1 MSSDEQLALRAARGD
16 QRAFEQIY
24 RRYHQAL
31 YRFCLGM
38 VGNPQD
44 AQDVLQN
51 TMVKVLRALPGEKR
65 KIQLKPWL
73 YRIARNES
81 VEALRGRRDGEE
93 LGLRESPGA
102 EVAEVAETRERLR
115 TLLTDLEQLP
125 ERQRAA
131 LVMREMSGL
140 DFAQIGASF
149 GSTAA
154 VARQT
159 LYEARLSLR
168 QLEAGRE
175 MRCAEVMRELSD
187 ADGRVARRREIR
199 AHLRSCADCRGFRD
213 AISKRHKDLSALAPL
228 PVAASAGLLHSLLG
242 GKAAGAGGSVAAG
255 GSGIAGSAGAG
266 AGKAVATSV
275 LVKSAATVVV
285 AAIVGASAA
294 DRGGLIDLPL
304 TGKSEH
310 ASQSAAGAPDS
321 SDGRA
326 VAGPATAAA
335 LGAKRGARERRSNHD
350 AGARGEDQA
359 GKQGNDL
366 AGHSEST
373 SRSQSGLRPPGGGY
387 GRSASDRHGRPT
399 QLPEAAARGQG
410 TASSHKPP
418 HATSPP
424 AGGSTGRGHG
434 GSTHGGGQPAAKGAS
449 PGKAQDPH
457 PAPTPP
463 QPSAEA
469 SPQAND
475 SPAEPP
481 KGGNPQGPEG

>member
-31 YRFCLGM
+31 YRFCLAM

-81 VEALRGRRDGEE
+81 VEALRRRRDDEE

-102 EVAEVAETRERLR
+102 EVAETAETRERLR

-131 LVMREMSGL
+131 LVMRELSGL

-187 ADGRVARRREIR
+187 ADGRVTRRREIR

-213 AISKRHKDLSALAPL
+213 EISKRHEDLSALAPL
-228 PVAASAGLLHSLLG
+228 PIAASAGLLHSVLG
-242 GKAAGAGGSVAAG
+242 GKAAGAVGSAAAG
-255 GSGIAGSAGAG
+255 GSGIAASAGAG

-275 LVKSAATVVV
+275 LVKSAATVAV
-285 AAIVGASAA
+285 AAIVGASMA

-310 ASQSAAGAPDS
+310 ASQGAAGAADS
-321 SDGRA
+321 SDGNA
-326 VAGPATAAA
+326 AAGPATAAA
-335 LGAKRGARERRSNHD
+335 LRAKSGARERRSNHD
-350 AGARGEDQA
+350 TAARGEDQA
-359 GKQGNDL
+359 GKQGNGL
-366 AGHSEST
+366 AGRGESRF
-373 SRSQSGLRPPGGGY
+373 RSQSGLRPPGGGY
-387 GRSASDRHGRPT
+387 GRSASDRHGRPAR
-399 QLPEAAARGQG
+399 LPEAAARGQG
-410 TASSHKPP
+410 TANAHRPP
-418 HATSPP
+418 HAASPP
-424 AGGSTGRGHG
+424 AGGSTRRKHG
-434 GSTHGGGQPAAKGAS
+434 GSTHRGGRPAAKDNAS
-449 PGKAQDPH
+449 PGKQGPQ
-457 PAPTPP
+457 PAPAPSQPP
-463 QPSAEA
+463 AEA

-475 SPAEPP
+475 SPAGPP
-481 KGGNPQGPEG
+481 KGGSLLGSED